1 MTRILKI
8 DEMFGVQNSANEG
21 LKRSTS
27 AEVLSWKN
35 LTPQNQKIFYD
46 IDSRSYKRGGCVF
59 VDVPAERYGW
69 GEWSAEY
76 YPVSTEDITWIESQ
90 IKAHDPKKEYNI
102 KKGTLVYAT
111 HIFNYRGALWQLLS
125 YCDASDGVY
134 HTVVVTS
141 SGSKTISVDTDYHNA
156 HNEKPTSWVEVKDA
170 IKDIK
175 RLSR

>member
-8 DEMFGVQNSANEG
+8 DEMFGVQNIANEG

-27 AEVLSWKN
+27 AEVLSWIN

-46 IDSRSYKRGGCVF
+46 IDSRSDKRGGCLF

-69 GEWSAEY
+69 GEWMADY
-76 YPVSTEDITWIESQ
+76 YVVNTEDVTWTEPQ
-90 IKAHDPKKEYNI
+90 IKVHDPRKEYNI
-102 KKGTLVYAT
+102 KNGTQFYAT
-111 HIFNYRGALWQLLS
+111 YIFNYRGILWQLFS

-141 SGSKTISVDTDYHNA
+141 SGSKSISVDTDDHNA

-170 IKDIK
+170 IRDIK